1 MAILE
6 LSCFISTG
14 RIFQPMVKM
23 AADDNPMKLMVT
35 NITYGD
41 QRFTDGDQCLTDG
54 D

>member
-1 MAILE
+1 
-6 LSCFISTG
+6 
-14 RIFQPMVKM
+14 MVKM

-54 D
+54 DWCLPDVRQRI